1 MVPIQALSKYVGMMM
16 VVIMMMIMMLYN
28 YDNNKSRIQELQG
41 HVWRVSFTA
50 ISFLSGSAEV
60 DVVCPAIKC
69 ITYHSNTQTMNYS
82 HYTFVLTLKLQPQ
95 EHIDSWSDSF
105 E

>member
-1 MVPIQALSKYVGMMM
+1 MVTISREPKNCKGMFRGFPLLPYLFK
-16 VVIMMMIMMLYN
+16 V
-28 YDNNKSRIQELQG
+28 
-41 HVWRVSFTA
+41 
-50 ISFLSGSAEV
+50 GSAEV

-69 ITYHSNTQTMNYS
+69 ITYTYHSNTQTMNYS